1 MEEGWLSFTNS
12 DMIRKTTR
20 RGWRQTPVTGELMRL
35 LSMNDLTV
43 V

>member
-20 RGWRQTPVTGELMRL
+20 RGWRRPVTSELMRL